1 MESIPDSYV
10 LLIMDVKEGEEIVG
24 GSEKILLVD
33 DEETILEGLFCK
45 VGEICYLEHKFL
57 MPNL

>member
-33 DEETILEGLFCK
+33 DEETILECLFFK
-45 VGEICYLEHKFL
+45 GDEICYLEQKL
-57 MPNL
+57 VTLNL